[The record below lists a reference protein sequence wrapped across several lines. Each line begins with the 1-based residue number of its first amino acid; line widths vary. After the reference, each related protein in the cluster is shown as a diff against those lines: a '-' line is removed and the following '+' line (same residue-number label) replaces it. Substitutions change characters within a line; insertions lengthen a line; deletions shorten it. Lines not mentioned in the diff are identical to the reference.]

1 MKHTNCEGF
10 TLMEAVVSI
19 AIIITISGCI
29 IIALTSGTKA
39 NYKSLNAVRTANLIL
54 ETDRYI
60 REQTDS
66 LHIPYWLKPDESIEA
81 FKNELLRSKIGKQI
95 KTIIIMY
102 DNGIPRGITVEYT
115 AGAKIIATSALF
127 PFIPVKDVR

>member
-1 MKHTNCEGF
+1 MKNTNCEGF
-10 TLMEAVVSI
+10 TLMEAIVSI

-102 DNGIPRGITVEYT
+102 DNSIPRGITVEYT
-115 AGAKIIATSALF
+115 AGAKLITTSALF
-127 PFIPVKDVR
+127 PFIPVKDAR